1 MRYTL
6 LLALAATFA
15 FAPALTAQEAPDADV
30 RNELRTMA
38 TEANGADDR
47 DALLEVLDR
56 EDVRA
61 VAEER
66 GVDMDRV
73 KDGVR
78 TMDIG
83 DVSRI
88 ADRFLDSDGQLTGGD
103 TLVISATT
111 VIIILLLLILI
122 SV

>member
-15 FAPALTAQEAPDADV
+15 FAPTLTAQEAPEADA
-30 RNELRTMA
+30 RNELRTLV
-38 TEANGADDR
+38 TEADGADDR
-47 DALLEVLDR
+47 AALLEVLDR

-78 TMDIG
+78 TMEIG

-88 ADRFLDSDGQLTGGD
+88 ADRFLDSDGQLAGGD

>member
-6 LLALAATFA
+6 LLALTATFA
-15 FAPALTAQEAPDADV
+15 LAPTLAAQEAPETDA

-38 TEANGADDR
+38 TEASETDDR
-47 DALLEVLDR
+47 AALLEVLDR

-61 VAEER
+61 IAEER

-78 TMDIG
+78 TMDVG
-83 DVSRI
+83 DVNRI
-88 ADRFLDSDGQLTGGD
+88 ADRVLDSDGQLAGGD
-103 TLVISATT
+103 TIVISATT
-111 VIIILLLLILI
+111 VIIVLLLLILI